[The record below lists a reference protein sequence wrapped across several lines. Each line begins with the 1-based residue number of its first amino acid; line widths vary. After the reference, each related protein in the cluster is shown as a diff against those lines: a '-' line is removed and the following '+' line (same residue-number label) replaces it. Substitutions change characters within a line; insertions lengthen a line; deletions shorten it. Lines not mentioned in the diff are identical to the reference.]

1 MPINKKT
8 QASKTKAQPIKTRKL
23 SDVGL
28 DHSARNWRKV
38 SEWFEDYDAKGEDV
52 SFEFFMFGATF
63 RKSNDPAYADN
74 IVFTLGETAD
84 APIEERYSTSLA
96 MDDNRAPYIRFFEQ
110 PQHKETILGPL
121 CFVQLP
127 SLHGNRSSYI
137 AIQDVESEEE

>member
-1 MPINKKT
+1 MPINKKAQT
-8 QASKTKAQPIKTRKL
+8 SKSKAQPIKTRKL

-52 SFEFFMFGATF
+52 SFEFFMFAATF

-74 IVFTLGETAD
+74 IVLTLGETAD

-96 MDDNRAPYIRFFEQ
+96 IDDNRAPYIRFYEQ
-110 PQHKETILGPL
+110 PQHKDVVLGPL

-127 SLHGNRSSYI
+127 SPQGNRSSYI
-137 AIQDVESEEE
+137 TIQDVESEED

>member
-1 MPINKKT
+1 MTKKPVKK
-8 QASKTKAQPIKTRKL
+8 SEPIKTKKL

-28 DHSARNWRKV
+28 DHSSRNWRKV
-38 SEWFEDYDAKGEDV
+38 SEWFEDYDAKGEET

-74 IVFTLGETAD
+74 IVLTLGETAD

-96 MDDNRAPYIRFFEQ
+96 IDDNRAPYIRFYEQ
-110 PQHKETILGPL
+110 PQHKDVVLGPL

-127 SLHGNRSSYI
+127 SPQGNRSSYI
-137 AIQDVESEEE
+137 TIQDVESEED